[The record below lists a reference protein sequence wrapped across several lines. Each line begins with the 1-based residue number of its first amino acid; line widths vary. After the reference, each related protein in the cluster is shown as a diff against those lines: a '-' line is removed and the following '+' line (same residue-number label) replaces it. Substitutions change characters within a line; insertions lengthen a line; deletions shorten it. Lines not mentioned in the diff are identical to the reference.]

1 MNKMSFKELILP
13 GIVLFAICL
22 VTTLLLGYTNQITA
36 PKIEALA
43 AKNAEEAQMK
53 VLKTASSFSEP
64 LTVTLDG
71 TEYIY
76 YEGLAGDGT
85 TAGYVFTTVTKGYGG
100 DVKIMSGIDDK
111 GVVVGIEILQLTE
124 TPGLGM
130 KAYDDAFL
138 KQFFGKKDSISVVKN
153 TAGEKQIKAMTG
165 ATITSN
171 AVTGAVNIALKL
183 YDAVTG
189 KTESSTDTSA
199 ANADEAAR
207 KQLLPQAA
215 SFDPPVKA
223 DGMQYEYYT
232 GKNADG
238 SVAGYIFTTES
249 AGYRGTILVST
260 AVDSKGV
267 ITGVKVLSSI
277 DDPPGIDVMKSDTFL
292 KQYIGKSVE
301 VKSNTNATGENTV
314 QVITGATLFSNG
326 VTNAVNKA
334 LELYKS
340 LAGGTP

>member
-238 SVAGYIFTTES
+238 SVAGYIFTAEAT
-249 AGYRGTILVST
+249 GYSSVILVNT
-260 AVDSKGV
+260 AVDSKGI
-267 ITGVKVLSSI
+267 ITGVKILAVNDTPGLGTNVQDTAFLNQYKGLS
-277 DDPPGIDVMKSDTFL
+277 
-292 KQYIGKSVE
+292 GKVT
-301 VKSNTNATGENTV
+301 VTTGTAGTNQV
-314 QVITGATLFSNG
+314 QAVTGATISSSG